1 MAVVERQPA
10 VAHVLTV
17 DAFGSR
23 GDTDDLRF
31 LHICACWG
39 GVDTRKTH
47 QLKDEQV
54 EMDKSVVPEGT
65 FSSVALFLKPGCQ
78 LSMVGCRTGANL
90 PVVMTT
96 PARTFRRA

>member
-23 GDTDDLRF
+23 GNTDDLRF
-31 LHICACWG
+31 LHICACWRG
-39 GVDTRKTH
+39 GHIKTH

-54 EMDKSVVPEGT
+54 EMDKSVVPEGDV
-65 FSSVALFLKPGCQ
+65 SSVALFLKPGCQ
-78 LSMVGCRTGANL
+78 LSMVGCKTGANL